1 MSIKMN
7 STVVLMNSVRHE
19 DLVVVVVVLLLL
31 PLLPS
36 CGSCFR
42 RQRLSN
48 HSTANRCSRHRES
61 SSPKCGLGS
70 RRLLTKLA
78 TGTIP

>member
-7 STVVLMNSVRHE
+7 STVVLMNSARHE
-19 DLVVVVVVLLLL
+19 DLVVVVVLLLL